1 MKVVSFFPYD
11 KNNIDSQTV
20 KGIEPRNRDSDF
32 YRDVIS
38 FQPSFNL
45 KLLLILQSESWF
57 SCE

>member
-1 MKVVSFFPYD
+1 MSGSSLFFHMI
-11 KNNIDSQTV
+11 KTNIDSQTV

-38 FQPSFNL
+38 FPSFNL

-57 SCE
+57 SCG